1 MNFFYFVNG
10 RFPTTATQFV
20 PPADLPMEVNGEELS
35 IKKLYEKYRT
45 TNSHALVRS
54 QFLAA
59 LSIFFGVDSELSRR
73 FLTEFYQNMT
83 VSTLSADHYFQFDAF
98 SDLSISINL
107 LLRSQRNQNISKI
120 KAEDDNTDSNLRT
133 KYEFDDDYLPPPY
146 T

>member
-1 MNFFYFVNG
+1 
-10 RFPTTATQFV
+10 
-20 PPADLPMEVNGEELS
+20 MEVNGEELS